1 MTDHNLI
8 EEDDHMSGHQNKNAT
23 LQEATR
29 SATLAIQ
36 NLGRA
41 FAGTYTT
48 NAELD
53 EWQRQSLRAS
63 RQRRRH
69 ASRGLE
75 QRERAYNI
83 ACALVLLITIIYLIG
98 GRAP

>member
-1 MTDHNLI
+1 MIDRNLK
-8 EEDDHMSGHQNKNAT
+8 EDDHMSGHQDQNAT

-29 SATLAIQ
+29 SATIAIKSLA
-36 NLGRA
+36 RA
-41 FAGTYTT
+41 FGGTYTT

-69 ASRGLE
+69 AARGLE

-83 ACALVLLITIIYLIG
+83 ACALILLITIIYLIG